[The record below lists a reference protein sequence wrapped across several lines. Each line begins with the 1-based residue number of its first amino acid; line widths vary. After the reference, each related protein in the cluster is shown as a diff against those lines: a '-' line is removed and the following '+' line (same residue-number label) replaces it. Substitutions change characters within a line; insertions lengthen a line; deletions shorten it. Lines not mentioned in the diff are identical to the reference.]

1 MLTDKLMLNRRIL
14 RIKAF
19 KVLYAAAENPDLSLK
34 EALGSLDASC
44 EASRDLYLY
53 MMGVIPAL
61 TAEAARRTEAA
72 RTKFNPTPEEL
83 NPNLKFV
90 KNAVSALLEADPDF
104 ARLNQNRHFSWAQN
118 DAFIFSLWETLKTR
132 EYFTAYMNSTSSS
145 LQADVSLW
153 KTVFTEE
160 FEDNDALAAILEDI
174 SIHWADDLAYAL
186 GACLRSLD
194 GMAITGRWDFPPL
207 YQSDIL
213 KAQGKQVDSDSDFVH
228 KLLTASYG
236 HREEYSK
243 LISASVSK
251 WDLDRLCTS
260 DIILVSMGLS
270 EAVTF
275 PEIPVKVTINEYVE
289 IAKYYSTPRSGAF
302 VNGLLD
308 RIAKQLEAEGKI
320 VKL

>member
-1 MLTDKLMLNRRIL
+1 MLNRRIL

-104 ARLNQNRHFSWAQN
+104 ARLNESRRFSWAQN
-118 DAFIFSLWETLKTR
+118 DSFIFNLWETLKSR
-132 EYFTAYMNSTSSS
+132 EYFTAYMNSTQSS
-145 LQADVSLW
+145 LQDDVSLW
-153 KTVFTEE
+153 KTVFTDE
-160 FEDNDALAAILEDI
+160 FEDNDALAAILEDL

-186 GACLRSLD
+186 GACLRTLD
-194 GMAITGRWDFPPL
+194 GMAHTGRWEFPPL

-213 KAQGKQVDSDSDFVH
+213 KAQGKHVDSDSDFVH
-228 KLLTASYG
+228 KLLTVAYG
-236 HREEYSK
+236 RREEYSQ
-243 LISASVSK
+243 LISSSVSK

>member
-1 MLTDKLMLNRRIL
+1 MLNRRIL

-104 ARLNQNRHFSWAQN
+104 ARLNESRRFSWAQN
-118 DAFIFSLWETLKTR
+118 DSFIFNLWETLKSR
-132 EYFTAYMNSTSSS
+132 EYFTAYMNSTQSS
-145 LQADVSLW
+145 LQDDVSLW
-153 KTVFTEE
+153 KTVFTDE
-160 FEDNDALAAILEDI
+160 FEDNDALAAILEDL

-186 GACLRSLD
+186 GACIRTLD
-194 GMAITGRWDFPPL
+194 GMARTGRWDFPPL

-213 KAQGKQVDSDSDFVH
+213 QSQGKQVDSDSEFVH
-228 KLLTASYG
+228 KLLTAAYG
-236 HREEYSK
+236 RREEYSK
-243 LISASVSK
+243 LISSSVSK

-260 DIILVSMGLS
+260 DIILVSMGLA
-270 EAVTF
+270 EAATF

-308 RIAKQLEAEGKI
+308 RLAKQLEADGKI
-320 VKL
+320 VKSGKGLI

>member
-1 MLTDKLMLNRRIL
+1 MLNRRIL

-53 MMGVIPAL
+53 MMGIIPAL

-90 KNAVSALLEADPDF
+90 KNAVSALLDADPDF
-104 ARLNQNRHFSWAQN
+104 ARLNESRRFSWAQN
-118 DAFIFSLWETLKTR
+118 DAFIFNLWETLKTR
-132 EYFTAYMNSTSSS
+132 EYFTAYMNSTQSS
-145 LQADVSLW
+145 LQDDVTLW
-153 KTVFTEE
+153 KTVFTDE
-160 FEDNDALAAILEDI
+160 FEDNDALAAILEDL

-186 GACLRSLD
+186 GACIRTLD
-194 GMAITGRWDFPPL
+194 GMARTGRWDFPPL
-207 YQSDIL
+207 FQSDIL

-228 KLLTASYG
+228 KLLTAAYG
-236 HREEYSK
+236 RREEYSK
-243 LISASVSK
+243 LISSSVSK

-270 EAVTF
+270 EAATF

-308 RIAKQLEAEGKI
+308 RLAKQLEAEGKI
-320 VKL
+320 VKSGKGLI

>member
-1 MLTDKLMLNRRIL
+1 MLNRRIL

-104 ARLNQNRHFSWAQN
+104 ARLNESRRFSWAQN
-118 DAFIFSLWETLKTR
+118 DSFIFNLWETLKSR
-132 EYFTAYMNSTSSS
+132 EYFTAYMNSTQSS
-145 LQADVSLW
+145 LQDDVSLW
-153 KTVFTEE
+153 KTVFTDE
-160 FEDNDALAAILEDI
+160 FEDNDALAAILEDL

-186 GACLRSLD
+186 GACIRTLD
-194 GMAITGRWDFPPL
+194 GMARTGRWDFPPL

-213 KAQGKQVDSDSDFVH
+213 QSQGKQVDSDSEFVH
-228 KLLTASYG
+228 KLLTAAYG
-236 HREEYSK
+236 RREEYSK
-243 LISASVSK
+243 LISSSVSK

-260 DIILVSMGLS
+260 DIILVSMGLA
-270 EAVTF
+270 EAATF

-308 RIAKQLEAEGKI
+308 RLAKQLEADGRI
-320 VKL
+320 VKSGKGLI

>member
-1 MLTDKLMLNRRIL
+1 MLNRRIL

-44 EASRDLYLY
+44 EASRALYLY

-90 KNAVSALLEADPDF
+90 KNAVSALLDADPDF
-104 ARLNQNRHFSWAQN
+104 ARLNESRRFSWAQN
-118 DAFIFSLWETLKTR
+118 DAFIFNLWETLKTR
-132 EYFTAYMNSTSSS
+132 EYFTAYMNSTQSS
-145 LQADVSLW
+145 LQDDVTLW
-153 KTVFTEE
+153 KTVFTDE
-160 FEDNDALAAILEDI
+160 FEDNDALAAILEDL

-186 GACLRSLD
+186 GACIRTLD
-194 GMAITGRWDFPPL
+194 GMARTGRWDFPPL
-207 YQSDIL
+207 FQSDIL

-228 KLLTASYG
+228 KLLTAAYG
-236 HREEYSK
+236 RREEYSR
-243 LISASVSK
+243 LISSSVSK

-270 EAVTF
+270 EAATF

-308 RIAKQLEAEGKI
+308 RLIEKQ
-320 VKL
+320 

>member
-1 MLTDKLMLNRRIL
+1 MLNRRIL

-90 KNAVSALLEADPDF
+90 KNAVSALLDADPDF
-104 ARLNQNRHFSWAQN
+104 ARLNESRRFSWAQN
-118 DAFIFSLWETLKTR
+118 DSFIFNLWETLKSR
-132 EYFTAYMNSTSSS
+132 EYFTAYMNSTQSS
-145 LQADVSLW
+145 LQDDVSLW
-153 KTVFTEE
+153 KTVFTDE
-160 FEDNDALAAILEDI
+160 FEDNDALAAILEDL

-186 GACLRSLD
+186 GACIRTLD
-194 GMAITGRWDFPPL
+194 GMARTGRWDFPPL

-213 KAQGKQVDSDSDFVH
+213 QSQGKQVDSDSEFVH
-228 KLLTASYG
+228 KLLTAAYG
-236 HREEYSK
+236 RREEYSK
-243 LISASVSK
+243 LISSSVSK

-260 DIILVSMGLS
+260 DIILVSMGLA
-270 EAVTF
+270 EAATF

-308 RIAKQLEAEGKI
+308 RLAKQLEADGRI
-320 VKL
+320 VKSGKGLI